1 MFPKNVKENEL
12 GIDPEKCYAKC
23 TKNDKR
29 RSCLWIKY
37 SMRVIYE
44 SKKKAA
50 DWEEAVR
57 KAGAVLVEEGSI
69 RPAYVEK
76 MIQSVKELGPYIVI
90 MPGFALAHAAPC
102 EDVVKSDMAL
112 ITLDTPVEFG
122 SPNDPV
128 SVLLCLGC
136 TDSTSHLDT
145 LSRVAETLLAE
156 ERIDMIAKADS
167 VEEVVR
173 IMAGK
178 EMPA

>member
-1 MFPKNVKENEL
+1 MDKILNKSHIRIKE
-12 GIDPEKCYAKC
+12 
-23 TKNDKR
+23 
-29 RSCLWIKY
+29 
-37 SMRVIYE
+37 
-44 SKKKAA
+44 KAA
-50 DWEEAVR
+50 DWEEAIR
-57 KAGAVLVEEGSI
+57 KAGAVLVEAGSI

-145 LSRVAETLLAE
+145 LSRVAETLLVE